1 MSNKIPRCDECGEVF
16 SNIFEATDHF
26 LEEGEP
32 EFDPALIL
40 PGGFHL
46 MIGSLL
52 RHLYKNSSKPKQI
65 RQIVESVYS
74 TLYASETNP
83 VQVEDIIQD
92 MVVDSHMV
100 GFDDELFNLL
110 KGKEPTNEENGA

>member
-1 MSNKIPRCDECGEVF
+1 MSKKIPKCDECGEAF

-26 LEEGEP
+26 LEEDEP
-32 EFDPALIL
+32 KFDPALIL

-52 RHLYKNSSKPKQI
+52 RHLYKNSTKPKQI
-65 RQIVESVYS
+65 RQITESVYA

-83 VQVEDIIQD
+83 IQVQDIIQD

-100 GFDDELFNLL
+100 GFEDELFNLL

>member
-1 MSNKIPRCDECGEVF
+1 MNKKILKCNECGEIF
-16 SNIFEATDHF
+16 SNVFEETDHF
-26 LEEGEP
+26 LEEGES

-52 RHLYKNSSKPKQI
+52 RHLYKNSTKPKQI
-65 RQIVESVYS
+65 RQITESVYS
-74 TLYASETNP
+74 TLYASEINP
-83 VQVEDIIQD
+83 NQVQDIIQD
-92 MVVDSHMV
+92 MVVDLHMV
-100 GFDDELFNLL
+100 GFENELSNLL

>member
-32 EFDPALIL
+32 KFDPALIL
-40 PGGFHL
+40 PGGFYL

-52 RHLYKNSSKPKQI
+52 RYLYKNSSKPKQI

-92 MVVDSHMV
+92 MVIDSHMS
-100 GFDDELFNLL
+100 GFDDELLDLL